1 MMLHY
6 LRVSNNYLI
15 FHFIFFLLLLCIN
28 NSNAQIYKKKDI
40 VIAGRGVK
48 DTAGYYYWTNFS
60 DNIKKS
66 LNDRYTIKTFLNA
79 ELGPE
84 ETIFRNLRR
93 NKIQIA
99 GISASGLSLIV
110 PELSILR
117 LPYLFNNEDEIEYI
131 LESDVKEL
139 IASLLLNKGLVML
152 DWMYGG
158 WVNFY
163 TTFPLN
169 TPANLKGKRIRVS
182 VDDISIKLMKVL
194 GADFTQIPFTDIIP
208 ALQSGLIDGGEQS
221 TQLFISGGLFT
232 QAKYYTISQH
242 AYVLAAVVANAEWF

>member
-99 GISASGLSLIV
+99 GISASGLSL
-110 PELSILR
+110 
-117 LPYLFNNEDEIEYI
+117 
-131 LESDVKEL
+131 
-139 IASLLLNKGLVML
+139 
-152 DWMYGG
+152 
-158 WVNFY
+158 
-163 TTFPLN
+163 
-169 TPANLKGKRIRVS
+169 
-182 VDDISIKLMKVL
+182 
-194 GADFTQIPFTDIIP
+194 
-208 ALQSGLIDGGEQS
+208 
-221 TQLFISGGLFT
+221 
-232 QAKYYTISQH
+232 
-242 AYVLAAVVANAEWF
+242 